1 MGIQKIAATVA
12 IAILVMLP
20 AHASAACETSKRIS
34 HLDASCLDAEWY
46 NPPGILI
53 VFNTAW
59 FKVRN
64 LCSSQGT
71 VVAKVDVRAG
81 MDKTLYLGNSEL
93 REGAPATTIRG
104 IYCCEDL
111 SDLCSR

>member
-20 AHASAACETSKRIS
+20 AHASASCESSKRTS
-34 HLDASCLDAEWY
+34 HRDANCLEAEWH
-46 NPPGILI
+46 NPPGMLI
-53 VFNTAW
+53 VFQTAW
-59 FKVRN
+59 YRVRN

-71 VVAKVDVRAG
+71 VVAKVDVRDG
-81 MDKTLYLGNSEL
+81 KDRTLYLKNSEL
-93 REGAPATTIRG
+93 REGYPPTTTRW
-104 IYCCEDL
+104 IYCCKDL

>member
-20 AHASAACETSKRIS
+20 AHASAACGSSQRIS
-34 HLDASCLDAEWY
+34 HQDASCLEAEWH

-53 VFNTAW
+53 VFNPAW
-59 FKVRN
+59 FTVRN

-71 VVAKVDVRAG
+71 VVAKVDVRG
-81 MDKTLYLGNSEL
+81 GLDKTLHLRDSEL
-93 REGAPATTIRG
+93 RVGVPTTTIRG